1 MLTLAFAKLL
11 FTKVITHQLLLL
23 LLGENVQVQHNNQL
37 SKQKTKGQKT
47 IKQNLSIREKL
58 AKSPNQESKVLTK
71 VNQPAL

>member
-1 MLTLAFAKLL
+1 MTSAFAKLL
-11 FTKVITHQLLLL
+11 FTKVITHQLLFL